1 DSQLEHPSTYSL
13 AYRTGVTNNQKKV
26 TIEVE
31 KLDGYSS
38 DRAAHGDAT
47 LEGAKFQLY
56 ADPSCTTKATV
67 YDEDGTAT
75 EADEYTISGGKLE
88 TDYLLTGINYYLR
101 ETQAPT
107 GYLIN
112 DTVYTL
118 SVDGAG
124 ISVEHTRGASS
135 TEVSDQPI
143 LGKVAIQKYYNE
155 DEPAILNPESGAKFQ
170 IYLKSAGS
178 YDAANATY
186 ERDELTT
193 DGTGYA
199 VSKDLYYGTYVVHQV
214 DTGSVDTV
222 KMPDFEVTINEN
234 GKTYFYPL
242 RNPYF
247 RAFLKVIKLDKNT
260 GKTVLKP
267 GTAYQIYKVDD
278 AGKEEK
284 VVQTYSNG
292 NKTVDVDT
300 FTTDATGEIMTVKEL
315 KSGKYR
321 IYETDAAS
329 GLHITKK
336 YIEVTINSKLNNYTE
351 WLDAEGNKHV
361 TVSVTYENEE
371 TKAKV
376 TIKKTGEKLASY
388 DPMRKDF
395 IFSDAPLNGAV
406 FEIYADGDIVTQDNQ
421 GTTWYKNGELVTTVT
436 TGVDAKFSREASDIT
451 GYTLNTDGS
460 VEVSLPL
467 GKYKVK
473 EVKTPYGYVF
483 PDTHEWNL
491 EFNWKNANDPFVIN
505 STSATDA
512 AGTLNVKNSYAAT
525 KIELVKQDEYTKLPI
540 KGAVFGLYTKTP
552 IYNASG
558 EKIVE
563 ADTEI
568 STLTTDEE
576 GRAVCLTKLPLMDEN
591 YPKSITTGQAVTV
604 SGQTLGIQPS
614 QQSVT
619 LNSGDYY
626 LKELDVSKSYYL
638 DEERIPVHLEYKD
651 AETKVIEASVEMTN
665 VQTVTEI
672 SKTDIAGSEEIPGCE
687 LSITDKDGN
696 TIISWVSGE
705 PESMK
710 ISENAEQMGYNNLSA
725 EVSDTGSLI
734 IRGLLHDTEYTL
746 TEVRP
751 ADGYV
756 TADNIDFMVKGK
768 VQTVELPPAPT
779 TSSTDAVSG
788 QAVSGTSAHVPGAE
802 HT

>member
-1 DSQLEHPSTYSL
+1 
-13 AYRTGVTNNQKKV
+13 
-26 TIEVE
+26 
-31 KLDGYSS
+31 
-38 DRAAHGDAT
+38 
-47 LEGAKFQLY
+47 
-56 ADPSCTTKATV
+56 
-67 YDEDGTAT
+67 
-75 EADEYTISGGKLE
+75 
-88 TDYLLTGINYYLR
+88 
-101 ETQAPT
+101 
-107 GYLIN
+107 
-112 DTVYTL
+112 
-118 SVDGAG
+118 
-124 ISVEHTRGASS
+124 
-135 TEVSDQPI
+135 
-143 LGKVAIQKYYNE
+143 
-155 DEPAILNPESGAKFQ
+155 
-170 IYLKSAGS
+170 
-178 YDAANATY
+178 
-186 ERDELTT
+186 
-193 DGTGYA
+193 
-199 VSKDLYYGTYVVHQV
+199 
-214 DTGSVDTV
+214 
-222 KMPDFEVTINEN
+222 M
-234 GKTYFYPL
+234 
-242 RNPYF
+242 
-247 RAFLKVIKLDKNT
+247 
-260 GKTVLKP
+260 
-267 GTAYQIYKVDD
+267 
-278 AGKEEK
+278 
-284 VVQTYSNG
+284 
-292 NKTVDVDT
+292 
-300 FTTDATGEIMTVKEL
+300 
-315 KSGKYR
+315 
-321 IYETDAAS
+321 
-329 GLHITKK
+329 
-336 YIEVTINSKLNNYTE
+336 
-351 WLDAEGNKHV
+351 
-361 TVSVTYENEE
+361 
-371 TKAKV
+371 
-376 TIKKTGEKLASY
+376 
-388 DPMRKDF
+388 
-395 IFSDAPLNGAV
+395 
-406 FEIYADGDIVTQDNQ
+406 TQDNQ

-802 HT
+802 HTIASVKNEEGVYEDMFDNKVVMIDEQTHILLIKSDAETGDGLAGAKFDILDAEGNVVTSVVSKKNGLAIDGVLAVNQTYTFHETSAPKGYKTAEDMTVTIKDTADTQEIEIEDEHIPDKPDVPQTGKESFPFILSLIGAGLILSGFFGARSQIRVKTKDKDK